1 MPFLYATRLMRQ
13 GRATSPPIP
22 EDLEIVTKR
31 QILRQDI
38 VQPEEPEPE
47 VQFLFGCRR
56 PAANRSHNKDRIN
69 KATPQV
75 AAPFAQRPD
84 QSNED
89 PSPPSRPPPSREDQ
103 LACRKTSLYVHGE
116 QSNDVQRQQTT
127 KHKGDLAE
135 DLAKLNSQFKDL
147 VDKAYP
153 DMKTTVLEAW
163 IEARKDLEK
172 RANARSSE
180 TRNQPTHT
188 SGGSEG
194 DNRQSQ
200 TLVSIKR
207 EVIDLDEELQKR
219 DETIQEL
226 QERDET
232 IEELQESNQTMEE
245 PSLPTRQLRPTLC
258 LPPRATPT
266 EANKKRRGAP
276 LKAELPLLHVLRVP
290 IAENQWEWVDYNS
303 VCEEL
308 TTIFSDDLVK
318 MLVRDEG
325 KRKEWASM
333 TRNCIT

>member
-1 MPFLYATRLMRQ
+1 MQEPNRPVNGGRATSRSPRPHILKSNIMPFLYATRLTRQ

-116 QSNDVQRQQTT
+116 QSNDIQRQQTT

-153 DMKTTVLEAW
+153 DMRATVLEAW

-219 DETIQEL
+219 DENIQEL

-266 EANKKRRGAP
+266 EANKKGG
-276 LKAELPLLHVLRVP
+276 ELH
-290 IAENQWEWVDYNS
+290 
-303 VCEEL
+303 
-308 TTIFSDDLVK
+308 
-318 MLVRDEG
+318 
-325 KRKEWASM
+325 
-333 TRNCIT
+333 

>member
-1 MPFLYATRLMRQ
+1 
-13 GRATSPPIP
+13 
-22 EDLEIVTKR
+22 
-31 QILRQDI
+31 
-38 VQPEEPEPE
+38 
-47 VQFLFGCRR
+47 
-56 PAANRSHNKDRIN
+56 
-69 KATPQV
+69 
-75 AAPFAQRPD
+75 
-84 QSNED
+84 
-89 PSPPSRPPPSREDQ
+89 
-103 LACRKTSLYVHGE
+103 VHGE
-116 QSNDVQRQQTT
+116 QSNDVQPQQTT

-153 DMKTTVLEAW
+153 DMKATVLEAR

-180 TRNQPTHT
+180 TRNQPAHT

-194 DNRQSQ
+194 GNRQSQ
-200 TLVSIKR
+200 TLVSIKH

-232 IEELQESNQTMEE
+232 IKELQEANQTMEE
-245 PSLPTRQLRPTLC
+245 PSLSARQPRPTLC

-276 LKAELPLLHVLRVP
+276 LKAELPLPHVMWVP

-308 TTIFSDDLVK
+308 TTIISDDLVK
-318 MLVRDEG
+318 ILVRDEG

-333 TRNCIT
+333 TRNCTTWLNKPECFSASLFGKGNTKSTWNKANGDRTRACDTCVKKKRPCVRMVRPNPGEVCAVGWAPLPDSLRGALRPEDKGFWVAT